1 MIVTSQDRVVVA
13 GLTGG
18 QGSFW
23 SERMMEYG
31 TNVVGGISASKAGTT
46 HLGVPVLGSFAEAA
60 GEVGVDV
67 GVLFVPPVAAR
78 PLAIDAIDSGV
89 RTLVILTEFIPVHDT
104 IAIVHAARETG
115 CAIVGPNTAGIVTPG
130 EAFAGFMPAF
140 NDRIFKVGDV
150 GVVSRSG
157 SLGTLAC
164 MELTRAGRGQSAF
177 IGIGGDPVSGTS
189 TRDALAALD
198 AHAATKAVVLI
209 GPSTPRRCP
218 SRSRRSSPAGPLPKD
233 ARWATQERS
242 SSATRARGTPNTT
255 RSARPVCGLSMC
267 PPRSRRHS
275 PPDRIR
281 APAETGPVRQVTR

>member
-1 MIVTSQDRVVVA
+1 MIVTSEDRVVVA

-104 IAIVHAARETG
+104 IEIVHAARDAG
-115 CAIVGPNTAGIVTPG
+115 CAVVGPNTAGIVTPG

-198 AHAATKAVVLI
+198 AHAATKAIVLI
-209 GPSTPRRCP
+209 GEIGGSKEEDAAEYAASMSKPIAAFIAGRAAPKGRKMGHAGALVVGDKGTWDSKHAALTEAGVTVVDVPSALP
-218 SRSRRSSPAGPLPKD
+218 SALAG
-233 ARWATQERS
+233 
-242 SSATRARGTPNTT
+242 
-255 RSARPVCGLSMC
+255 
-267 PPRSRRHS
+267 
-275 PPDRIR
+275 
-281 APAETGPVRQVTR
+281 